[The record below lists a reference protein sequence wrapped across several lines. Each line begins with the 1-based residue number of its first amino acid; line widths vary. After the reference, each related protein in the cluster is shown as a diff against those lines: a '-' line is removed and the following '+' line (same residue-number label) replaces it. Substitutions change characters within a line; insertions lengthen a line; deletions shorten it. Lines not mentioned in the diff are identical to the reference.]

1 MCSYHSSSAQS
12 SLFYIYMYIKSI
24 VCVMDSKWKW
34 LNVEEQIAVFFFEA
48 STTCYLNLLR
58 SGFANEDDE
67 EEARERRRQAREER
81 KKMRE
86 QEEEAGTEGS
96 TEVLDTRW
104 SADVGTMPTWLD
116 LQKITGV
123 MTRI

>member
-1 MCSYHSSSAQS
+1 
-12 SLFYIYMYIKSI
+12 
-24 VCVMDSKWKW
+24 MDSKWKW
-34 LNVEEQIAVFFFEA
+34 LNVGEQIAVFLFEA
-48 STTCYLNLLR
+48 STTFYLNLLR

-116 LQKITGV
+116 LQQITDV